1 MSDENLQKFVKAYAP
16 GAVICREG
24 EEGEEM
30 YIIQKGKVRVS
41 KDFAGRPHLI
51 SVLEKGDFF
60 GEMAL
65 VSRIRRSATV
75 TAIDAV
81 ELLVFNREGLL
92 NTITRNAR
100 IALTI
105 IDKLCRRLQAAHQK
119 IQHLVKRD
127 ARGLIALHLL
137 QALQQ
142 VPGGQSALPFKTTL
156 EEISLA
162 FEMPRDEVRK
172 VIDGL
177 AADGMLTL
185 EADSLLVTDRVRLTR
200 LTETAGAAAPEP
212 QQESRP

>member
-1 MSDENLQKFVKAYAP
+1 MPDENLQKFVKAYAP

-41 KDFAGRPHLI
+41 KDFAGRTHLI

-65 VSRIRRSATV
+65 VSRTRRSATV
-75 TAIDAV
+75 TALDAV

-142 VPGGQSALPFKTTL
+142 GESGQSALAFKSTL

-162 FEMPRDEVRK
+162 FELPREEVRK
-172 VIDGL
+172 VLEGL
-177 AADGMLTL
+177 VADGMLAL
-185 EADSLLVTDRVRLTR
+185 EGDSLRVTDRTR
-200 LTETAGAAAPEP
+200 LTEFTETAGVGTAESP
-212 QQESRP
+212 Q

>member
-1 MSDENLQKFVKAYAP
+1 MPDENLQKFVKSYAP

-24 EEGEEM
+24 EVGDEM

-41 KDFAGRPHLI
+41 KGFAGTPHLI
-51 SVLEKGDFF
+51 SVLEKGEFF

-65 VSRIRRSATV
+65 VSRTRRSATV

-81 ELLVFNREGLL
+81 ELLVLDREGLF

-100 IALTI
+100 IALSI
-105 IDKLCRRLQAAHQK
+105 IDKLCRRLQAAHLK
-119 IQHLVKRD
+119 IQHLVSRD

-142 VPGGQSALPFKTTL
+142 ADTGASSLPLIAAL
-156 EEISLA
+156 EEISLS

-172 VIDGL
+172 VLDAL
-177 AADGMLTL
+177 AAEGILAISGDLLTV
-185 EADSLLVTDRVRLTR
+185 ADREKLTR
-200 LTETAGAAAPEP
+200 LADNAGGG
-212 QQESRP
+212 SH